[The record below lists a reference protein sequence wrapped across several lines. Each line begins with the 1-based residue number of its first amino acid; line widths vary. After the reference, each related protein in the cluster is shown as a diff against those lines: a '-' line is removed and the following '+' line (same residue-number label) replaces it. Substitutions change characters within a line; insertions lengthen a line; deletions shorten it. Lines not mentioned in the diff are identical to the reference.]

1 MKITLQLLGGV
12 AYATERAIVSKKEAK
27 LDPRVLRT
35 RMRLREA
42 LIGLIAEKGFD
53 ATTVQDI
60 TDRAMLNRA
69 TFYLHYS
76 DKQELL
82 HRTLK
87 SALDDLA
94 GETIFST
101 STGEDPDDP
110 SALGPI
116 TRMLEHVAGRANFY
130 RVLLGEGGVLLCTW
144 QLRDQLV
151 ELARKWM
158 VALDAEADQTGV
170 PMEIVVNFLG
180 SAYLGT
186 ITWWLENDMPYEPE
200 YLARQLMQLT
210 EPAVA
215 SSLIS
220 GG

>member
-1 MKITLQLLGGV
+1 
-12 AYATERAIVSKKEAK
+12 
-27 LDPRVLRT
+27 
-35 RMRLREA
+35 MRLRDA
-42 LIGLIAEKGFD
+42 LIELIAEKGFD
-53 ATTVQDI
+53 AVTVQDI

-76 DKQELL
+76 DKHDLL
-82 HRTLK
+82 TRTLE

-94 GETIFST
+94 GETIFSA
-101 STGEDPDDP
+101 
-110 SALGPI
+110 SAREEPEEPPVLGPI
-116 TRMLEHVAGRANFY
+116 RRMLEHVAARAEFY
-130 RVLLGEGGVLLCTW
+130 RVLLGEGGVLLCTS
-144 QLRDQLV
+144 QLREQLV

-158 VALDAEADQTGV
+158 DALEAEAHESHV

-200 YLARQLMQLT
+200 YLASQLMQLT
-210 EPAVA
+210 EPGVT
-215 SSLIS
+215 SSLRA